1 MGHYTQNGGHDEINM
16 DEPDTIAAIA
26 TAPGRG
32 GIGVV
37 RVSGSLAPQIA
48 KAILGG
54 ELPPPRLAT
63 FKDFVGTDGD
73 ILDQGIAL
81 FFQCP
86 HSFTGEDVL
95 ELQGHGGT
103 AVMQLL
109 LERCLS
115 LGARLA
121 EPGEFSRRAFLN
133 EKMDLAQAESVA
145 DLIDAASSE
154 AAKSALRSLRGEF
167 SAEINKLVDG
177 LINLRML
184 VEATLDFP
192 DEEIDFLEA
201 AQAFQRLENLRTQ
214 LSRIQDSA
222 RQGSLLREGMH
233 VVLIG
238 RPNVGKSSLLNRL
251 AGEDIAIVTEIAG
264 TTRDAIRQ
272 HVQIDGIPLH
282 VIDTAG
288 LRDTED
294 QVEKIGI
301 ERTWEI
307 VRKADVALLLI
318 DVRNGT
324 TPDDQAILG
333 RLPECIKVLHIYNK
347 IDAIEQPPNVV
358 KEKGTTKIYLSAKTG
373 QGVDALKKELL
384 EIVGWHASGEGVYM
398 ARERHLRALAQASE
412 HLDNAGNNQS
422 HLEFLAEEL
431 SLAQK
436 ALGSITGEF
445 TSDDLLGEIFTRFCI
460 GK

>member
-145 DLIDAASSE
+145 DLINAASSE

-238 RPNVGKSSLLNRL
+238 RPNVGKSSLLNCL

-307 VRKADVALLLI
+307 ARKADVALLLI

>member
-54 ELPPPRLAT
+54 ELPPPRIAT

-145 DLIDAASSE
+145 DLIDAVSSE

-177 LINLRML
+177 LIDLRML

-201 AQAFQRLENLRTQ
+201 AQAFQRLENLRSQ

-251 AGEDIAIVTEIAG
+251 AGEDVAIVTEIAG

-301 ERTWEI
+301 ERTWEA
-307 VRKADVALLLI
+307 VGKADVALLLI

-333 RLPECIKVLHIYNK
+333 RLPERIKVLHIYNK

-358 KEKGTTKIYLSAKTG
+358 KEKGATKIYLSAKTG

-384 EIVGWHASGEGVYM
+384 EIVGWHASSEGVYM
-398 ARERHLRALAQASE
+398 ARERHLRALAHASE
-412 HLDNAGNNQS
+412 HLGHAANNQS

-436 ALGSITGEF
+436 ALGRITGEF

>member
-201 AQAFQRLENLRTQ
+201 TQAFQRLENLRTQ